1 MNCQSS
7 SFPLSAS
14 PVTFPSKP
22 IIGNFRLLFV
32 SNSIIMFF
40 GEVEIGVC
48 ETMNRTATMVFW
60 VGGPRSYPEA
70 GHFLWNLETDFVWI
84 WEFLCSA
91 ATIGIK
97 LNLISISLYKIWNWF
112 VDVAC
117 LAESK
122 SPEMQRETRGRGR
135 GKEGKGET
143 FNEILVLIC
152 PFHRFLKSF
161 WIIWGC
167 SITQI

>member
-1 MNCQSS
+1 MNYQSNIPQFFLLAYTPILLLPS
-7 SFPLSAS
+7 LCISGDLPTQTHHRQFSFA
-14 PVTFPSKP
+14 FC
-22 IIGNFRLLFV
+22 V

-40 GEVEIGVC
+40 GEVEVGVC

-143 FNEILVLIC
+143 CNEILVLLYV
-152 PFHRFLKSF
+152 H
-161 WIIWGC
+161 IIDL
-167 SITQI
+167 